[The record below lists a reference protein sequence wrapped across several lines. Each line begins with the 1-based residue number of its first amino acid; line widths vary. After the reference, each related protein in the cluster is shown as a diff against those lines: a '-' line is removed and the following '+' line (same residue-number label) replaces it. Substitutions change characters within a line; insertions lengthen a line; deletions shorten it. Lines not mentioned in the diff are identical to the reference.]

1 MGGEYK
7 SRRVES
13 QKVILRFVSDWLN
26 YGMTV
31 DIPVEQMSVEEKLRA
46 MELLWEN
53 LRQDE
58 RDVPVPQ
65 WHRDLLDERDKLAAE
80 GKAHFED
87 WETAKA
93 WIADKIREN

>member
-1 MGGEYK
+1 
-7 SRRVES
+7 
-13 QKVILRFVSDWLN
+13 LRFASDWLN
-26 YGMTV
+26 CGMTV
-31 DIPVEQMSVEEKLRA
+31 EIPVAQMSVEEKLLA

-65 WHRDLLDERDKLAAE
+65 WHRDLLDEPDKLVAE
-80 GKAHFED
+80 GNARLED